1 MPTEKEKNI
10 KNVSRTVHPTAR
22 RYISFEECYAD
33 VTDIKGLVC
42 GIELLLSSGDPDL
55 IAKFIIARYGS
66 ENRLTPSEK
75 TEKMPTD
82 GK

>member
-10 KNVSRTVHPTAR
+10 KNVSRAVHPIER
-22 RYISFEECYAD
+22 RHISFEECNAD
-33 VTDIKGLVC
+33 VADIKELVC

-66 ENRLTPSEK
+66 ENRLTPREETK
-75 TEKMPTD
+75 KMPTD

>member
-10 KNVSRTVHPTAR
+10 KNVSRAVHPTTR
-22 RYISFEECYAD
+22 QHISFEECNSSIA
-33 VTDIKGLVC
+33 DIKAFVC

-55 IAKFIIARYGS
+55 IAKFIMVRYGS
-66 ENRLTPSEK
+66 ENRLTPSEEN
-75 TEKMPTD
+75 EKMPTE